1 MIEDIRLHGQVNPM
15 VEYFATIAGRAVG
28 HQFFY
33 EPSPDGQSGTI
44 RFFAAGHEFLIGRD
58 GLSYKGNGGSF
69 CRYMFGVNLPL
80 KDLVKKEVVNRLVLN
95 GAILDPTGQSIRFTD
110 QTDRR
115 EGYEEVFRSG
125 NALCNYYFFVQ
136 LPEQSPLHKQQ
147 ESLLRLIGR
156 AVKHSPHVAVQ
167 DDVQIAHTLYET
179 LKEPRAIVYLFK
191 LTHRGHAAYYHYYQ
205 HVYAAR
211 TQSEEAVVRR
221 LGEIVEQYTIDL
233 YQQTRMQ
240 IDVVYQHPDNK
251 RLIDEYKDLLV
262 DMLTDPS
269 STQAILAKLNRLRTL
284 SVRHAIPLE
293 VFHTLDGIFL
303 KDKTDSV
310 ERFEEPEHL
319 SAARSILDS
328 LFLQVGSSDGT
339 VLKEELATLLR
350 AKRQAIERRD
360 FAFDALLLDV
370 GKSCDEYASQSGDAR
385 ILERFSL
392 IVTCFDRF
400 DATYTYLNQMVFMD
414 DDQTT
419 EAVLKTIHA
428 NKKIFDDLAPKLFKE
443 LFIDSIVK
451 DRYLNDFGRRKIFIV
466 FQGLKE
472 VDENRATL
480 MEVAN
485 QVRQVNT
492 EALVYRQVHRHL
504 RKFLKQFVKADRS
517 EAVIHLRDQLSQEL
531 VGKGVI
537 PIPIPEGVFHKILR
551 DLHREAVYFY
561 EVLPTLV
568 ASPKDSD
575 GRRDAYFSSSGVDRY
590 ELEELEREYF
600 HQHRLDETLLQTL
613 QR

>member
-1 MIEDIRLHGQVNPM
+1 MIEDIRLHGQVNPEI
-15 VEYFATIAGRAVG
+15 EYFATIAGRSVG

-33 EPSPDGQSGTI
+33 EPSPDGRPGTI
-44 RFFAAGHEFLIGRD
+44 RFFAAGNEFLIGHD
-58 GLSYKGNGGSF
+58 GIQYKGNGGSF

-95 GAILDPTGQSIRFTD
+95 GAVLDPSGQSIRFTD
-110 QTDRR
+110 QTDGR
-115 EGYEEVFRSG
+115 ETFEEVFRSG
-125 NALCNYYFFVQ
+125 NAVCNYYFFVH
-136 LPEQSPLHKQQ
+136 LPEQHPLHKQQ
-147 ESLLRLIGR
+147 EFLLRRIGR
-156 AVKHSPHVAVQ
+156 TVKHSALVAIQ
-167 DDVQIAHTLYET
+167 DDVQLVHLLYDAI
-179 LKEPRAIVYLFK
+179 KEPRAILYLFK
-191 LTHRGHAAYYHYYQ
+191 LTHRGHTGYYHSFQ
-205 HVYAAR
+205 HEYAAH
-211 TQSEEAVVRR
+211 TQNEEAVAKR
-221 LGEIVEQYTIDL
+221 LEGLAQEHTIDL
-233 YQQTRMQ
+233 YQRTRMQ

-251 RLIDEYKDLLV
+251 RLIDDYKDLLAE
-262 DMLTDPS
+262 MLIDPS

-303 KDKTDSV
+303 KDKTT
-310 ERFEEPEHL
+310 ERPEEPEHL
-319 SAARSILDS
+319 AAARSILDS
-328 LFLQVGSSDGT
+328 LFLQRQASDGS

-370 GKSCDEYASQSGDAR
+370 GKSCDEYASQTGDAG

-419 EAVLKTIHA
+419 ESVLKTIHS
-428 NKKIFDDLAPKLFKE
+428 NKKIFDDLAAKLFKE

-451 DRYLNDFGRRKIFIV
+451 DRYLTDFGRRKIFIV

-472 VDENRATL
+472 IDEGRLTL
-480 MEVAN
+480 QEVAN
-485 QVRQVNT
+485 QVRQVNLD
-492 EALVYRQVHRHL
+492 AQGYRQVHKHL
-504 RKFLKQFVKADRS
+504 KRFLKQFIKEPQG
-517 EAVIHLRDQLSQEL
+517 EALTHLRDQLSQEL
-531 VGKGVI
+531 LNKGVI
-537 PIPIPEGVFHKILR
+537 TTPIPEATFRKVIR

-568 ASPKDSD
+568 ASPEGSD

-590 ELEELEREYF
+590 DLEELEREYF
-600 HQHRLDETLLQTL
+600 HQHRLDESLLQAL

>member
-1 MIEDIRLHGQVNPM
+1 MIEDIRLHGQVTPM

-33 EPSPDGQSGTI
+33 EPSPDGRPGTI
-44 RFFAAGHEFLIGRD
+44 RFFAAGHEFMIGHE

-110 QTDRR
+110 QTDRH
-115 EGYEEVFRSG
+115 ESYEEVFRSG

-136 LPEQSPLHKQQ
+136 LPDQSPLHKQQ
-147 ESLLRLIGR
+147 EWLLRLIGR
-156 AVKHSPHVAVQ
+156 TVKHSPHIAAQ
-167 DDVQIAHTLYET
+167 DDVRIVRSLYDA
-179 LKEPRAIVYLFK
+179 LKEPRAVVYLFK
-191 LTHRGHAAYYHYYQ
+191 LTHRGHTAYYQ
-205 HVYAAR
+205 HYLQVYTSRMNNEESALHRLDEIAR
-211 TQSEEAVVRR
+211 EHV
-221 LGEIVEQYTIDL
+221 IDL

-240 IDVVYQHPDNK
+240 IDVVYQYPDNK
-251 RLIDEYKDLLV
+251 RLIDDYKDLLTE
-262 DMLTDPS
+262 MLSDPS
-269 STQAILAKLNRLRTL
+269 AAQAILTKLNRLRTL

-303 KDKTDSV
+303 KDKTV

-319 SAARSILDS
+319 AAARNILES
-328 LFLQVGSSDGT
+328 LFLQTGETDGT

-370 GKSCDEYASQSGDAR
+370 GKNCDEYASQSGDSR

-419 EAVLKTIHA
+419 EAILKTIHA

-451 DRYLNDFGRRKIFIV
+451 DRYLTDFGRRKIFIV

-472 VDENRATL
+472 VDDHRLTL
-480 MEVAN
+480 QEVAN

-492 EALVYRQVHRHL
+492 EALIYRQTHHQLKRY
-504 RKFLKQFVKADRS
+504 LKQFIKPAQP
-517 EAVIHLRDQLSQEL
+517 EELAHLRDQLSQEL
-531 VGKGVI
+531 QHRGLI
-537 PIPIPEGVFHKILR
+537 PAPIPEAIFHKIVR
-551 DLHREAVYFY
+551 DLNREAIYFY

-568 ASPKDSD
+568 ASPDGAE
-575 GRRDAYFSSSGVDRY
+575 GRRDAYLTSSGVDRY
-590 ELEELEREYF
+590 DLEELEREYF
-600 HQHRLDETLLQTL
+600 QHHRLDETLLQTL

>member
-1 MIEDIRLHGQVNPM
+1 MIEDIRLHGQVTSV
-15 VEYFATIAGRAVG
+15 VEYCATIGGRSVS

-33 EPSPDGQSGTI
+33 EPSPDGHPGTI

-58 GLSYKGNGGSF
+58 GLSYTGNGGSF

-80 KDLVKKEVVNRLVLN
+80 KDLLKKEVVNRLVLN

-110 QTDRR
+110 RTEGR
-115 EGYEEVFRSG
+115 ESYEEVFRTG

-136 LPEQSPLHKQQ
+136 LPEQGPLHRQQ
-147 ESLLRLIGR
+147 ELLLRMIGR
-156 AVKHSPHVAVQ
+156 PVKHSGSVAAQ
-167 DDVQIAHTLYET
+167 DDIQIVRSLYDA
-179 LKEPRAIVYLFK
+179 LAEPRAVIYLFK
-191 LTHRGHAAYYHYYQ
+191 LTHRGHAAYYQYYQ

-211 TQSEEAVVRR
+211 TNGDEGVVRR
-221 LGEIVEQYTIDL
+221 LEDIARQYTIDL

-251 RLIDEYKDLLV
+251 RLIDDYKDLLTE
-262 DMLTDPS
+262 MLADPG
-269 STQAILAKLNRLRTL
+269 STQAILVKLNRLRTL
-284 SVRHAIPLE
+284 SVRNAIPLE
-293 VFHTLDGIFL
+293 VFQTLDGIFL
-303 KDKTDSV
+303 KDKTT

-319 SAARSILDS
+319 DTARSILDS
-328 LFLQVGSSDGT
+328 LFLQTGETKDI

-360 FAFDALLLDV
+360 FSFDALLLDV
-370 GKSCDEYASQSGDAR
+370 GKSCDEYACQSGDSR

-419 EAVLKTIHA
+419 EAVLKTIHS

-451 DRYLNDFGRRKIFIV
+451 DRYLTDFGRRKIFIV

-472 VDENRATL
+472 VDEGRLTL
-480 MEVAN
+480 QEVAN

-492 EALVYRQVHRHL
+492 EALIHRQVRRQL
-504 RKFLKQFVKADRS
+504 KRFLKQFVKPAQP
-517 EAVIHLRDQLSQEL
+517 EELTHLRDQLSQEL
-531 VGKGVI
+531 QRKGLI
-537 PIPIPEGVFHKILR
+537 PMPIPEAIFRKAIR

-568 ASPKDSD
+568 ASPEGSE
-575 GRRDAYFSSSGVDRY
+575 GRRDAYLHSSGVDRY
-590 ELEELEREYF
+590 DLEELEREYF
-600 HQHRLDETLLQTL
+600 HQHRLDNTLLHAL

>member
-1 MIEDIRLHGQVNPM
+1 MIEDIRLHGQVNPEI
-15 VEYFATIAGRAVG
+15 EYFATIAGRSVG

-33 EPSPDGQSGTI
+33 EPSPDGRAGTI
-44 RFFAAGHEFLIGRD
+44 RFFAAGNEFLIGHD
-58 GLSYKGNGGSF
+58 GIQYKGNGGSF

-110 QTDRR
+110 HTEGR
-115 EGYEEVFRSG
+115 EPFEEVFRSG
-125 NALCNYYFFVQ
+125 NAVCNYYFFVH
-136 LPEQSPLHKQQ
+136 LPEQQPLHKQQ
-147 ESLLRLIGR
+147 EFLLRRIGR
-156 AVKHSPHVAVQ
+156 SVKHSALVSIQ
-167 DDVQIAHTLYET
+167 DDVQIVHQLYDAI
-179 LKEPRAIVYLFK
+179 KEPRAILYLFK
-191 LTHRGHAAYYHYYQ
+191 LTHRGHTAYYHSYQ

-211 TQSEEAVVRR
+211 TQNEESVARR
-221 LGEIVEQYTIDL
+221 LVDIAQQHTIDL

-251 RLIDEYKDLLV
+251 RLIDEYKDLLAE
-262 DMLTDPS
+262 MLIDPS
-269 STQAILAKLNRLRTL
+269 STQAILLKLNRLRTL

-303 KDKTDSV
+303 KDKSG
-310 ERFEEPEHL
+310 ERREEPEHL
-319 SAARSILDS
+319 SAAKSILNS
-328 LFLQVGSSDGT
+328 LFLQRQASDGS

-370 GKSCDEYASQSGDAR
+370 GKSCDEYASQTGDPE

-419 EAVLKTIHA
+419 DSVLKTIHA

-443 LFIDSIVK
+443 LFIDSIIK
-451 DRYLNDFGRRKIFIV
+451 DRYLTDFGRRKIFIV

-472 VDENRATL
+472 IDEGRLTL
-480 MEVAN
+480 QEVAN
-485 QVRQVNT
+485 QVRQVNID
-492 EALVYRQVHRHL
+492 AQGYRQVHKHL
-504 RKFLKQFVKADRS
+504 KRFLKQFIKEPQS
-517 EAVIHLRDQLSQEL
+517 EALTHLRDQLSQEL
-531 VGKGVI
+531 LTKGI
-537 PIPIPEGVFHKILR
+537 ITAPIPEATFRKVIR

-568 ASPKDSD
+568 ASPDGSD
-575 GRRDAYFSSSGVDRY
+575 GRRDAFFSSSGVDRY
-590 ELEELEREYF
+590 DLEELEREYF
-600 HQHRLDETLLQTL
+600 HQHRLDESLLQAL

>member
-1 MIEDIRLHGQVNPM
+1 MIEDIRLHGQVNPE
-15 VEYFATIAGRAVG
+15 VEYFATIAGRSVG

-33 EPSPDGQSGTI
+33 EPSPDGQPGTI
-44 RFFAAGHEFLIGRD
+44 RFFAAGNEFLIGRD
-58 GLSYKGNGGSF
+58 GIRYKGNGGSF

-95 GAILDPTGQSIRFTD
+95 GAVLDPTGQSIRFTD
-110 QTDRR
+110 HT
-115 EGYEEVFRSG
+115 EGHETFEEVFRSG
-125 NALCNYYFFVQ
+125 NAICNYYFFVH
-136 LPEQSPLHKQQ
+136 LPEQQSLSKQQ
-147 ESLLRLIGR
+147 EYLLRMVGR
-156 AVKHSPHVAVQ
+156 SVKHSVLIGIQ
-167 DDVQIAHTLYET
+167 DDVQLVHHLYDV

-191 LTHRGHAAYYHYYQ
+191 LTHTGHTAYYHAYQ
-205 HVYAAR
+205 HGYAAR
-211 TQSEEAVVRR
+211 TQNEDSVVRR
-221 LGEIVEQYTIDL
+221 LGEIAQQHTIDL

-251 RLIDEYKDLLV
+251 RLIDDYKDLLAE
-262 DMLTDPS
+262 MLTDPS

-303 KDKTDSV
+303 KDKSE
-310 ERFEEPEHL
+310 ERYEEPEHL

-328 LFLQVGSSDGT
+328 LFLQRQTSDGT

-370 GKSCDEYASQSGDAR
+370 GKSCDEYASQTGDSS

-419 EAVLKTIHA
+419 ESVLKTIHA
-428 NKKIFDDLAPKLFKE
+428 NKKIFDDLAAKLFKE

-451 DRYLNDFGRRKIFIV
+451 DRYLTDFGRRKIFIV

-472 VDENRATL
+472 VDDGRLTL
-480 MEVAN
+480 VEVAN

-492 EALVYRQVHRHL
+492 EAQVYRQVHKHL
-504 RKFLKQFVKADRS
+504 KRFLKQFIKEPQS
-517 EAVIHLRDQLSQEL
+517 EALTHLRDQLSQEL
-531 VGKGVI
+531 LNKGHI
-537 PIPIPEGVFHKILR
+537 NTPIPEATFRKVIR
-551 DLHREAVYFY
+551 DLHREAVYFF

-568 ASPKDSD
+568 ASPAGSD

-590 ELEELEREYF
+590 DLEELEREYF
-600 HQHRLDETLLQTL
+600 HQHRLDEALLQAL

>member
-115 EGYEEVFRSG
+115 EGYDGVFRSG

-136 LPEQSPLHKQQ
+136 LPEQNPLHKQQ

-156 AVKHSPHVAVQ
+156 PVKHSPHVAVQ
-167 DDVQIAHTLYET
+167 DDVQIAHILYET
-179 LKEPRAIVYLFK
+179 IKEPRAIVYLFK

-211 TQSEEAVVRR
+211 TQNEEAVVRR
-221 LGEIVEQYTIDL
+221 LAEIVDQYTIDL

-472 VDENRATL
+472 VEENRATL
-480 MEVAN
+480 AEVAN
-485 QVRQVNT
+485 QVRQVNA
-492 EALVYRQVHRHL
+492 EALLYRQVHRHL

-517 EAVIHLRDQLSQEL
+517 ESLIHLRDQLSQEL
-531 VGKGVI
+531 IGKGVI
-537 PIPIPEGVFHKILR
+537 STPIPEPIFHKITR

-568 ASPKDSD
+568 ASPNDSE
-575 GRRDAYFSSSGVDRY
+575 GRRDAYFVSSGVDRY

-600 HQHRLDETLLQTL
+600 HQHRLDDTLLHTL

>member
-1 MIEDIRLHGQVNPM
+1 MIEDIRLHGQVNSE
-15 VEYFATIAGRAVG
+15 VEYFVTIAGRSVG

-33 EPSPDGQSGTI
+33 EPSPDGQAGTI
-44 RFFAAGHEFLIGRD
+44 RFFAAGNEFLIGRD
-58 GLSYKGNGGSF
+58 TIRYKGNGGSF

-95 GAILDPTGQSIRFTD
+95 GAVLDPTGQSIRFTD
-110 QTDRR
+110 ST
-115 EGYEEVFRSG
+115 EGHETFEEVFRSG
-125 NALCNYYFFVQ
+125 NAVCNYYCFVH
-136 LPEQSPLHKQQ
+136 LPEQAPVPKQQ
-147 ESLLRLIGR
+147 EFLLRMIGR
-156 AVKHSPHVAVQ
+156 AVKHSVLVGIQ
-167 DDVQIAHTLYET
+167 DDVQIVHLLYDA
-179 LKEPRAIVYLFK
+179 LKEPRAILYLFR
-191 LTHRGHAAYYHYYQ
+191 LTHTGHTAYYQAYQ
-205 HVYAAR
+205 HAYAAR
-211 TQSEEAVVRR
+211 TQNEEPVVRR
-221 LGEIVEQYTIDL
+221 LAEIAKAHTIDL

-240 IDVVYQHPDNK
+240 IDVVYQHPENK

-262 DMLTDPS
+262 EMLTDPS

-303 KDKTDSV
+303 KDKPE
-310 ERFEEPEHL
+310 ERYEEPEHL
-319 SAARSILDS
+319 AAARSILDS
-328 LFLQVGSSDGT
+328 LFLQRQTTNDT
-339 VLKEELATLLR
+339 VLKEELTTLLR

-370 GKSCDEYASQSGDAR
+370 GRSCDEYASQTGDSG

-414 DDQTT
+414 DDHTA
-419 EAVLKTIHA
+419 ESVLKTIHA

-443 LFIDSIVK
+443 LFIDSILK
-451 DRYLNDFGRRKIFIV
+451 DRYLTDFGRRKIFIV

-472 VDENRATL
+472 IDDGRLTL
-480 MEVAN
+480 REVAN

-492 EALVYRQVHRHL
+492 EAQGYRQIHKHL
-504 RKFLKQFVKADRS
+504 KRFLKQFVKEPQS
-517 EAVIHLRDQLSQEL
+517 EAMTHLRDQLSQEL
-531 VGKGVI
+531 MNKGLI
-537 PIPIPEGVFHKILR
+537 AAPIPEAIFRKVIR

-561 EVLPTLV
+561 EVLPALV
-568 ASPKDSD
+568 ASPEGSD

-590 ELEELEREYF
+590 DLEELEREYF
-600 HQHRLDETLLQTL
+600 HQHRLDEALLQAL